1 MGHIQIADLS
11 KVESYDVFKIMK
23 NNFENLFNHILI
35 GNKLYFFKLGEDLE
49 ELSMHYFEIKDLQT
63 HLSEDTI
70 V

>member
-1 MGHIQIADLS
+1 
-11 KVESYDVFKIMK
+11 MK